1 MIYDWEKRFEYID
14 MMNVHIQHIWNAV
27 PFARPESM
35 KSIKN
40 YHDIWDWCDGSNI
53 DFDMFEKS
61 VTMYALEKV
70 SKISAFEIKIDNG
83 YYNLISSK
91 EHISFSGS
99 NLLIL
104 LSELYISLYTTS
116 FPGDVVN
123 LRFESPLFS
132 IVITSSI
139 LFASVIDFLN

>member
-53 DFDMFEKS
+53 DFDIFEKS
-61 VTMYALEKV
+61 VTMHALEKV
-70 SKISAFEIKIDNG
+70 SKISVFEIKIDNG

-104 LSELYISLYTTS
+104 LSEFIKTFKIIEDTDTMPMEKNIISVHERS
-116 FPGDVVN
+116 FK
-123 LRFESPLFS
+123 LS
-132 IVITSSI
+132 
-139 LFASVIDFLN
+139 